1 MPHRIVLLALAVV
14 ATTAL
19 TPKGARLAGVS
30 ARGGKRTKRA
40 PSSPPP
46 PPPQGLAPDVIGVLD
61 FECTCAPNTWD
72 YQHEIIE
79 FPVVLVDV
87 RTKEIFDEPF
97 HRYVRPTENATLS
110 EFCTELT
117 GIAQATVDASDSL
130 ENVLAALDDWLGA
143 RGLGDETSFALAT
156 DGWDLERFLD
166 QECRRKGLVKPGAYL
181 DRWVDLSKAFSA
193 RVASRDKRNGRR
205 KPRPNRRANLATMLK
220 HHQLTFEGS
229 PHSGI
234 DDARNIARVAVKL
247 LETDGEP
254 LRVNDGL
261 AGVDLGGV
269 AVEEPEAT

>member
-1 MPHRIVLLALAVV
+1 MRVL
-14 ATTAL
+14 
-19 TPKGARLAGVS
+19 G
-30 ARGGKRTKRA
+30 RGGAAIRL
-40 PSSPPP
+40 
-46 PPPQGLAPDVIGVLD
+46 QDVPGRGVAAIRL
-61 FECTCAPNTWD
+61 
-72 YQHEIIE
+72 
-79 FPVVLVDV
+79 
-87 RTKEIFDEPF
+87 

-205 KPRPNRRANLATMLK
+205 KPRPNRRANLATMSCGRVFLGAGRGGAARPRVETGSRRRLK